1 MLEWLRNHGIQFTI
15 SNFHSENLIREYINS
30 YEKSL
35 FFEYPILNGNP
46 KINPTFNRNKLNVKF
61 YRINNSTNVNIIYT
75 LKIAKQWKLSSKENN
90 CTIAISETDCLIK
103 KKENDYND
111 TITIEIVAQTK
122 DGPIIEYVAYEPYY
136 NITNIGPT
144 PPPPPKS
151 DTPTSDTPNPDKKS
165 DTTPPPPQTNND
177 KTVIWVIIGL
187 GAGIFVILVILIVI
201 VLIYNSK
208 TKNLMEQVNKISFVQ
223 QDKKGN
229 DENLLLD
236 DDNELK

>member
-1 MLEWLRNHGIQFTI
+1 MQL
-15 SNFHSENLIREYINS
+15 Y
-30 YEKSL
+30 Y
-35 FFEYPILNGNP
+35 
-46 KINPTFNRNKLNVKF
+46 KLK
-61 YRINNSTNVNIIYT
+61 
-75 LKIAKQWKLSSKENN
+75 
-90 CTIAISETDCLIK
+90 LIK
-103 KKENDYND
+103 KKTYYYSNKKEFEDNIELSDDKENDYND
-111 TITIEIVAQTK
+111 TITIEIDNIGRNNSYIQVVAQIK

-151 DTPTSDTPNPDKKS
+151 DTPTSDTPKPDTKS
-165 DTTPPPPQTNND
+165 DGTQTNNND